1 MPLFGVDD
9 LLFILVSTS
18 VLLWAKRGEAAAQV
32 TEKLLK
38 DGPSSSTPGSG
49 GSTGHSSSDF
59 LEKSKT
65 EYLRRSFSST
75 PLLLPGFNLSDTQ
88 DSITAR
94 SRMMSSLVQQSSC
107 VGAIVPEYVPA
118 VPHRQYNL
126 HKHIPQVSTLTTS
139 TEHEVADC
147 LRRFTSAQISSLFQ
161 DMENE
166 GLWESVLRV
175 SKGISIAKETMKYLP
190 QSNVERSLKTLINAH
205 QADRAVDYYFE
216 YGVDVLISDELL
228 VLLFDACR
236 TSEERS
242 MKLYQQLIPFKSRW
256 NEVVYSCC
264 LTVAAMWAPQEAIS
278 LYESFRQFQSA
289 EQAKEEKFI
298 TRFLSSS
305 ALLRESGVVRTQPM
319 SKLKYLYHIMVPLV
333 AEHFPEKLHGFVSD
347 MMTNEPEVAPDVFL
361 KCLLCCKGMPLVE
374 PLIRDYINR
383 KDIMLNATA
392 MSLSQLAIA
401 LYHMQPSPM
410 NMNTLVSVFI
420 QLERNKKLSLPST
433 GDRVPAAL
441 VPLQK
446 LFGEIPLDAAH
457 ARVLSRTIT
466 EQKASWV
473 ITALFTSTMIQRQHF
488 SVVPVLSRH
497 LSRMGKWSAAATAMS
512 IYMSNQRNRLSPGE
526 VSMCIEA
533 SVRSGR
539 WSSALFWVERAA
551 GAGCKL
557 PSEVYDSAL
566 STTKYISW
574 DATTRLIQTIQKSGG
589 KWTEKGYL
597 QLVENSVRQGRM
609 GDLLSVLQPQK
620 GKENINSKK

>member
-18 VLLWAKRGEAAAQV
+18 VLLWAKRGESVNQIP
-32 TEKLLK
+32 EKLKGEL
-38 DGPSSSTPGSG
+38 SSN
-49 GSTGHSSSDF
+49 SSDGSSGSVSDSYSS
-59 LEKSKT
+59 LEKSKND
-65 EYLRRSFSST
+65 YLRRSFSRT
-75 PLLLPGFNLSDTQ
+75 PLLLPGFNLSHPQ
-88 DSITAR
+88 DDPSAR
-94 SRMMSSLVQQSSC
+94 RKMMSTLIQHSCC
-107 VGAIVPEYVPA
+107 VGAIVPEYIPA
-118 VPHRQYNL
+118 VPHRQYNM
-126 HKHIPQVSTLTTS
+126 HKNIPQVSTLTSS
-139 TEHEVADC
+139 TEREVADC
-147 LRRFTSAQISSLFQ
+147 IRRFTSSQISSLFQ

-175 SKGISIAKETMKYLP
+175 SKGISIANETMRYLP
-190 QSNVERSLKTLINAH
+190 QANVERSIKTLINAH
-205 QADRAVDYYFE
+205 QIDRAVDYYFE

-242 MKLYQQLIPFKSRW
+242 MKLYKHLIPFKSRW
-256 NEVVYSCC
+256 NEVIYSCC
-264 LTVAAMWAPQEAIS
+264 ITVTARWEHAEAIC
-278 LYESFRQFQSA
+278 LYEAFRQFQRD
-289 EQAKEEKFI
+289 EQAKEEKII

-305 ALLRESGVVRTQPM
+305 ALLRESGVVQSKPM
-319 SKLKYLYHIMVPLV
+319 SKLKNLYHIMVPLV
-333 AEHFPEKLHGFVSD
+333 AEHYPEKLHGFISD

-361 KCLLCCKGMPLVE
+361 KCLLCSKGMPLVE
-374 PLIRDYINR
+374 PIIRDYINR
-383 KDIMLNATA
+383 SDVMLNAPA
-392 MSLSQLAIA
+392 MNVSQLAIS

-410 NMNTLVSVFI
+410 NMNTLLTVFI
-420 QLERNKKLSLPST
+420 QMEKTKKLHLPST
-433 GDRVPAAL
+433 TDRIPAPL
-441 VPLQK
+441 IPLQK
-446 LFGEIPLDAAH
+446 LFMQVPLETAH

-488 SVVPVLSRH
+488 SVVPLLSKH

-539 WSSALFWVERAA
+539 WNSALFWVERAS
-551 GAGCKL
+551 GAGCTL
-557 PSEVYDSAL
+557 PSQVYDTAL

-574 DATTRLIQTIQKSGG
+574 DATVRLIHSIQKSGG
-589 KWTEKGYL
+589 TWTEKGYL

-609 GDLLSVLQPQK
+609 GDLLSVVQPQPQN
-620 GKENINSKK
+620 GSMSPKK